1 LNPLLALGTT
11 NIPKKN
17 VMLAINKEE
26 KKYGLRNLE
35 NDTPELNIEI
45 ISVLFANFD
54 VNQITDKN
62 NRIGKSK
69 FPKYHIKSK

>member
-1 LNPLLALGTT
+1 
-11 NIPKKN
+11 
-17 VMLAINKEE
+17 MLAINKEE

-62 NRIGKSK
+62 NR
-69 FPKYHIKSK
+69 

>member
-1 LNPLLALGTT
+1 
-11 NIPKKN
+11 
-17 VMLAINKEE
+17 MLAINKEE

-35 NDTPELNIEI
+35 NETPELNIEI

>member
-1 LNPLLALGTT
+1 
-11 NIPKKN
+11 
-17 VMLAINKEE
+17 MLAINKEE

-35 NDTPELNIEI
+35 NETPELNIEI

-69 FPKYHIKSK
+69 FPKYHIKLK